1 MPKPQRTKRI
11 DLGCARSAAPRITE
25 CGKPFPPHSIRLTSE
40 NKTSAFAEVSFFRG
54 SFEKVVGRYVE
65 QFARIYG
72 TMWAELND
80 YSSIENMPR
89 ILEYFFITSSP
100 KVNESGFTYTVDYAD
115 VGIDSGQCSSMVH
128 ETVGVYY
135 NCLVEISVSDIGSTV
150 VSTSDMPKAVQ
161 NFKNMVGEVVSTEGP
176 AYQ

>member
-11 DLGCARSAAPRITE
+11 DRGCARSVAPRITE
-25 CGKPFPPHSIRLTSE
+25 CGEPFPPLSIRLTSE

-54 SFEKVVGRYVE
+54 SIEKIVGRYVE

-80 YSSIENMPR
+80 YSSIENMPH
-89 ILEYFFITSSP
+89 ILEYFFLAPAPEI
-100 KVNESGFTYTVDYAD
+100 NETGFSFNVDYT
-115 VGIDSGQCSSMVH
+115 Q
-128 ETVGVYY
+128 
-135 NCLVEISVSDIGSTV
+135 VEISLELCSMVYQILQLWDNCIAEVTVSHIGSTF
-150 VSTSDMPKAVQ
+150 VSTTSMPKEVRD
-161 NFKNMVGEVVSTEGP
+161 FTNMVGEVVSTEGP

>member
-11 DLGCARSAAPRITE
+11 DRGCARSAAPRITE
-25 CGKPFPPHSIRLTSE
+25 CGKSFPPLSIRLTSE

-54 SFEKVVGRYVE
+54 SIEKVVGRYVE
-65 QFARIYG
+65 QFAHIYG

-80 YSSIENMPR
+80 YSSIENMPH
-89 ILEYFFITSSP
+89 ILEYFFYAPAPEID
-100 KVNESGFTYTVDYAD
+100 KSGFAYKVDYVTEKVD
-115 VGIDSGQCSSMVH
+115 FTKCSRMVYNVL
-128 ETVGVYY
+128 ELWDNCIAEVTV
-135 NCLVEISVSDIGSTV
+135 SHIGSTFV
-150 VSTSDMPKAVQ
+150 TTATMPKAVQ